1 MSVEAE
7 ESLRNVALFQALQ
20 PKQIKSLAKWT
31 TERAFEPGQAI
42 VTEGQMGLGLY
53 CIVSGRVSVS
63 LRTPS
68 GQRELRTM
76 GPGESFGELAL
87 LDNKPRSATVTAV
100 EPTTVLILDK
110 VQFLAELRTYPEIA
124 LALIPVLVEWLR
136 DADRQRAEAPAG

>member
-1 MSVEAE
+1 
-7 ESLRNVALFQALQ
+7 
-20 PKQIKSLAKWT
+20 
-31 TERAFEPGQAI
+31 
-42 VTEGQMGLGLY
+42 
-53 CIVSGRVSVS
+53 
-63 LRTPS
+63 
-68 GQRELRTM
+68 M